1 MASTGLYGAIEAL
14 FPWSSIVRRPDLVG
28 YRLGDDLNRAA
39 LYLRPAPAARE
50 LYAALGRLRRNDRAL
65 GTALAALETQAP
77 DVTDHHGI
85 WIASRARAR
94 FVVDS
99 ASLRTL

>member
-1 MASTGLYGAIEAL
+1 MEPGIRQEPVAEDRHEAEGVPPRPRTPELGDGALQGHSVPCPKCEAARLGIEFLGAAS
-14 FPWSSIVRRPDLVG
+14 SQLVG
-28 YRLGDDLNRAA
+28 VGI
-39 LYLRPAPAARE
+39 
-50 LYAALGRLRRNDRAL
+50 G
-65 GTALAALETQAP
+65 ETQAP